1 MGGRRTGL
9 PLRLLNFTPR
19 FAFEFGA
26 CFECR
31 LIELGPLSPWFL
43 LLSVW
48 QSYEGDPE
56 HVANAEKYFLCVSK
70 IPRLEL
76 RLQLFAF
83 KQGFETQV

>member
-1 MGGRRTGL
+1 MGDGRHPRGGDRTSL
-9 PLRLLNFTPR
+9 PRI
-19 FAFEFGA
+19 AFEFGA
-26 CFECR
+26 GFECR
-31 LIELGPLSPWFL
+31 LIKHGMFLPLFF

-48 QSYEGDPE
+48 QGYEGDPE

>member
-1 MGGRRTGL
+1 MSTHH
-9 PLRLLNFTPR
+9 
-19 FAFEFGA
+19 AFV
-26 CFECR
+26 
-31 LIELGPLSPWFL
+31 SPIH
-43 LLSVW
+43 W